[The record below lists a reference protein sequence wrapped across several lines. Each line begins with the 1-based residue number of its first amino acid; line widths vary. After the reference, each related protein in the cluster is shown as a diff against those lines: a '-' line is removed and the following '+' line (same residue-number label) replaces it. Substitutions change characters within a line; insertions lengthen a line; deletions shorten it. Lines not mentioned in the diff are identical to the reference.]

1 MTKRILSFV
10 VLLFIMLGCS
20 GVKAP
25 KQRLD
30 RNSSTFDSD
39 LIQLKEYL
47 GEMPV
52 DVVVAGY
59 KPETRPDIPVV
70 FSSDSIEATVKQ
82 AVILDMNP
90 TYTYLRPRGGITG
103 NYLRI
108 PTSNVTR
115 VAADG
120 FRSATGSSRSGAIWI
135 LPILTGAFAIIAA
148 LTYKNVFSTDGW
160 TGCLFVIAG
169 LLAAGIC
176 VVSTILILLT
186 QPSVGSDTFE
196 RISKFWTFQ

>member
-1 MTKRILSFV
+1 MTRRIV
-10 VLLFIMLGCS
+10 WYAALLCIGLGCS

-30 RNSSTFDSD
+30 RNSSSFDSD
-39 LIQLKEYL
+39 LIRLKEYL

-52 DVVVAGY
+52 DVVVEGF
-59 KPETRPDIPVV
+59 KPQTIAEIPIEYSPD
-70 FSSDSIEATVKQ
+70 SAEATIKQ
-82 AVILDMNP
+82 AVIFEMNP
-90 TYTYLRPRGGITG
+90 DYTYVRPKGGPTSNLI
-103 NYLRI
+103 RI

-120 FRSATGSSRSGAIWI
+120 FRNATGSSSSGAIWLI
-135 LPILTGAFAIIAA
+135 PILTGAFAIIAA
-148 LTYKNVFSTDGW
+148 LTYKNVFSIDGW
-160 TGCLFVIAG
+160 TGCFFVIAS

-176 VVSTILILLT
+176 VVSIILILLT
-186 QPSVGSDTFE
+186 QPSVASDTLV

>member
-1 MTKRILSFV
+1 M
-10 VLLFIMLGCS
+10 
-20 GVKAP
+20 
-25 KQRLD
+25 
-30 RNSSTFDSD
+30 
-39 LIQLKEYL
+39 
-47 GEMPV
+47 
-52 DVVVAGY
+52 
-59 KPETRPDIPVV
+59 RPDIPVV

-135 LPILTGAFAIIAA
+135 LPILTGAFAVIAA

-160 TGCLFVIAG
+160 TGCLFVIA
-169 LLAAGIC
+169 

>member
-70 FSSDSIEATVKQ
+70 FSSDSIEAIVKQ

-90 TYTYLRPRGGITG
+90 TYTYLRGRGGPSTTYI
-103 NYLRI
+103 RI
-108 PTSNVTR
+108 PTNNVTR
-115 VAADG
+115 IAADG
-120 FRSATGSSRSGAIWI
+120 FRTSSSSSGSGGLWI
-135 LPILTGAFAIIAA
+135 IPILTGAFALIVA
-148 LTYKNVFSTDGW
+148 LTYQGMFSRDGW
-160 TGCLFVIAG
+160 TGCLYLLLGI
-169 LLAAGIC
+169 LAAGIS
-176 VVSTILILLT
+176 VVSAVMILLSNSPPDPGT
-186 QPSVGSDTFE
+186 LE
-196 RISKFWTFQ
+196 RVSTLWFFK